1 MRILRPLPPHVSR
14 LAAVAVV
21 AAWVWQMGV
30 LVDRAFLRDRPAALA
45 GELSQYSS
53 AAQWKGVYY
62 RGEKIGFM
70 VSQTVPHDDGYEIQE
85 DGRLRLSLLGM
96 TATTRISSRVMVDAA
111 SELQS
116 FSFSLDPGTGAIKVE
131 GRLDGLDLHL
141 AITNSAG
148 TRTEVRHLSHRPSLS
163 LNFARELVA
172 GGIREGKQVQMEMFD
187 PATLRDAP
195 MTVDVK
201 QREIVKVAG
210 LPLPAYRV
218 ESHYLGLVITSWITD
233 TGEVVREESPLGM
246 IVVRESPEA
255 ATRMAVPGD
264 IQADMASNLA
274 VVPSSPTRIDDPAE
288 VERLRLR
295 LDGADDLLAS
305 SDVQGAG
312 QRVVGREVAIDPLA
326 HDVPQVLP
334 PEAAR
339 RYLSPETFIESDDPA
354 IVAEA
359 RQTLQGVK
367 DPVQRIQLLVHRV
380 HAIIDKK
387 PSMGIPSAAEV
398 LRTRVGDC
406 NEHAVLLTAL
416 ARASGIPARVV
427 VGLVDLLG
435 AFYYHA
441 WVEVFVAGPGGRG
454 FWMGVDP
461 TLDQIPVDAT
471 HVRLAR
477 GGLDRQAALVASM
490 GRMQISLLDVE
501 SRPDTTHVVVG
512 RNQEDI
518 PVLDMPLRPS
528 SSTEGGCWFVR
539 VP

>member
-1 MRILRPLPPHVSR
+1 
-14 LAAVAVV
+14 
-21 AAWVWQMGV
+21 
-30 LVDRAFLRDRPAALA
+30 
-45 GELSQYSS
+45 
-53 AAQWKGVYY
+53 
-62 RGEKIGFM
+62 
-70 VSQTVPHDDGYEIQE
+70 
-85 DGRLRLSLLGM
+85 
-96 TATTRISSRVMVDAA
+96 
-111 SELQS
+111 
-116 FSFSLDPGTGAIKVE
+116 
-131 GRLDGLDLHL
+131 
-141 AITNSAG
+141 
-148 TRTEVRHLSHRPSLS
+148 
-163 LNFARELVA
+163 
-172 GGIREGKQVQMEMFD
+172 
-187 PATLRDAP
+187 
-195 MTVDVK
+195 
-201 QREIVKVAG
+201 VKVAG

-218 ESHYLGLVITSWITD
+218 ESHYLGLVITSWVTD

-255 ATRMAVPGD
+255 AKRMAVPGD

-274 VVPSSPTRIDDPAE
+274 VVPSGPTRIDDPAE

-312 QRVVGREVAIDPLA
+312 QRVVGREVTIDPLA
-326 HDVPQVLP
+326 HGAPHVLP
-334 PEAAR
+334 PEAAH

-359 RQTLQGVK
+359 QRTLQGVK

-380 HAIIDKK
+380 HAIVDKK

-427 VGLVDLLG
+427 VGLVHLLG

-441 WVEVFVAGPGGRG
+441 WTEVFVAGPGGRG

-490 GRMQISLLDVE
+490 GRMQISLLDVQ
-501 SRPDTTHVVVG
+501 SRPDATRVVVG

-518 PVLDMPLRPS
+518 PVLDLPLRPS
-528 SSTEGGCWFVR
+528 SDAERGCWFVR
-539 VP
+539 MP